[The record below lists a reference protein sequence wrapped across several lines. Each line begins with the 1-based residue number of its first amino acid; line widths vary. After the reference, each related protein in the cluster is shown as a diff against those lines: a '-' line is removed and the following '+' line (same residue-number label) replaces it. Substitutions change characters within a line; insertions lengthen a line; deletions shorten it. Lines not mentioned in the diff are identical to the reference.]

1 MKKPLQFPMG
11 LDINQN
17 RTQVDSTFSTL
28 HDITGVFYDES
39 YSPIWTK
46 KETLDSENILFDK
59 KGNRF
64 EIKNGHLYK
73 NADIVFD
80 VESTGFKREA
90 FEPHSDCFDIKNSK
104 EAYVT
109 LSDVFIPTIHYDGST
124 IVGSQPLFTTGTIVH
139 QRVRIINNKPVYVA
153 VYLNDS
159 NVAKVYTLSDG
170 VEDTHDFQWIA
181 NRYAV
186 SSNHPVPSF
195 TTAANDHKVLYEPII
210 FISNYNDDILVT
222 VASNAG
228 QPMKT
233 TDFYT
238 DRFII
243 HEGTVF
249 TTVAFNTGSVPVST
263 EVNENITVLSSILS
277 QSVTR
282 TGILAYSND
291 NGTTYYETKDTTSTQ
306 LTFDAGYVPTEVE
319 DDGTWKTYNYVE
331 TTTTFDIDVNGD
343 GNLHDIK
350 AIFNFAGSNA
360 PKQDT
365 EEISVTEGTQAQY
378 AYTCNTTSMLSGVNY
393 TVAFYY
399 YNNQQTAA
407 QKVSVVIPMNNVGY
421 NYTFVNHY
429 TTTASATSGVNP
441 NIFNDDG
448 KMWCLFD
455 AALDTKATTASTYYI
470 PWESVITGITYAG
483 TTATVAYNITKS
495 GNFNNT
501 YCVYRGASFALGQ
514 SWCREAVY
522 WSTKTGTELA
532 QNSTTVNCLDE
543 VFDSAFGAR
552 YDTGILN
559 NASMYYEATYSGST
573 DLSASCNLVPYHNA
587 GSRARLNDYWNIV
600 YSLNLRSGIS
610 YSEDEDYIGTLTA
623 EWNDIHSDTYIIA
636 DGTNLYYQ
644 KANKDY
650 VKISIVNENSMKLVE
665 NKYLVVNTTSYW
677 NCYDI
682 EKEKSYHYASD
693 YTNRCFAGNSTPVGQ
708 KFFNGRIE
716 SSVVTLATTA
726 INANYLV
733 TNEGIS
739 SISIGPSSYK
749 RLLKGNEVFFCS
761 AVPVNSRE
769 KIDVYYSNTSNSAV
783 YAYSYIVGKYNKVRT
798 INPDMIGILYP
809 LASGAY
815 TLYSP
820 NIFTEFLVTYNN
832 RDAVIDGDL
841 AYQLLF
847 ANNTMPVMLY
857 STATQLENVQAIFV
871 IQSQFYGIIDDKIY
885 ALIYSNGTLMEA
897 DCIIDITGMQYLG
910 GLPTIAYF
918 YSPMNRSLYSFT
930 GDANLTLLYETTDIS
945 EVYLTKYNT
954 GTQTLYICT
963 DKGIFLIST
972 MCMTRLDIYNVEDI
986 FFTDKGWTAIRY
998 TDNAHENHFISFVSY
1013 YKRDE
1018 YKPER
1023 MVFETKLFGG
1033 GDKTNTNINKYQVTL
1048 INHGYNDNDKVK
1060 WRVETLTDSGLIQ
1073 IHENEKEIKPSDWD
1087 VFNQHQ
1093 FDITP
1098 NFTKGQGVA
1107 IVIDTPWAI
1116 SNITADVN
1124 SDNGTTVVK
1133 NNRFSI

>member
-1 MKKPLQFPMG
+1 
-11 LDINQN
+11 
-17 RTQVDSTFSTL
+17 
-28 HDITGVFYDES
+28 
-39 YSPIWTK
+39 
-46 KETLDSENILFDK
+46 
-59 KGNRF
+59 
-64 EIKNGHLYK
+64 
-73 NADIVFD
+73 
-80 VESTGFKREA
+80 
-90 FEPHSDCFDIKNSK
+90 
-104 EAYVT
+104 
-109 LSDVFIPTIHYDGST
+109 
-124 IVGSQPLFTTGTIVH
+124 
-139 QRVRIINNKPVYVA
+139 
-153 VYLNDS
+153 
-159 NVAKVYTLSDG
+159 
-170 VEDTHDFQWIA
+170 
-181 NRYAV
+181 
-186 SSNHPVPSF
+186 
-195 TTAANDHKVLYEPII
+195 
-210 FISNYNDDILVT
+210 
-222 VASNAG
+222 
-228 QPMKT
+228 
-233 TDFYT
+233 
-238 DRFII
+238 
-243 HEGTVF
+243 
-249 TTVAFNTGSVPVST
+249 
-263 EVNENITVLSSILS
+263 
-277 QSVTR
+277 
-282 TGILAYSND
+282 
-291 NGTTYYETKDTTSTQ
+291 
-306 LTFDAGYVPTEVE
+306 
-319 DDGTWKTYNYVE
+319 
-331 TTTTFDIDVNGD
+331 
-343 GNLHDIK
+343 
-350 AIFNFAGSNA
+350 
-360 PKQDT
+360 
-365 EEISVTEGTQAQY
+365 
-378 AYTCNTTSMLSGVNY
+378 
-393 TVAFYY
+393 
-399 YNNQQTAA
+399 
-407 QKVSVVIPMNNVGY
+407 MNNIGY

-441 NIFNDDG
+441 NIFNDEG

-514 SWCREAVY
+514 SWCREAIY

-543 VFDSAFGAR
+543 VFDSAYGAR
-552 YDTGILN
+552 YNTGILN

-610 YSEDEDYIGTLTA
+610 YSEDEDFIGTLTS
-623 EWNDIHSDTYIIA
+623 EWNDIHSDTYVIA

-650 VKISIVNENSMKLVE
+650 VKITIVNENSMKLVE
-665 NKYLVVNTTSYW
+665 NKYLVVNTTGYW

-693 YTNRCFAGNSTPVGQ
+693 YTNRCFAGSSTPVGQ

-739 SISIGPSSYK
+739 SVSIGPSSYK

-820 NIFTEFLVTYNN
+820 NIFTEFLITYNN

-841 AYQLLF
+841 AYQLMF

-918 YSPMNRSLYSFT
+918 YSPMNRSFYSFT

-963 DKGIFLIST
+963 DKGVFLIST

-986 FFTDKGWTAIRY
+986 FFTDKGWAAIRY
-998 TDNAHENHFISFVSY
+998 TDNEHESHYITFVSY

-1023 MVFETKLFGG
+1023 MAFETKLFGG
-1033 GDKTNTNINKYQVTL
+1033 GDKTNTNINKYQITL
-1048 INHGYNDNDKVK
+1048 LNHGYTDNDKVK
-1060 WRVETLTDSGLIQ
+1060 WRVETLTDVGKV
-1073 IHENEKEIKPSDWD
+1073 EVVEMEREIKPSDWD
-1087 VFNQHQ
+1087 IFNQHQ

-1098 NFTKGQGVA
+1098 NHTKGQGVA

-1116 SNITADVN
+1116 SNITTDVV
-1124 SDNGTTVVK
+1124 SDGGTTVVK
-1133 NNRFSI
+1133 NNKFSI